1 MLLTLRSSFVFFIFS
16 FLNCNF
22 VIVISKIYETFCAQG
37 NTWAQTW
44 TSLSSLVRP
53 FPNVAK
59 FDATEALKE
68 QNYTVLK
75 MFETSN
81 EFYRS
86 LGLEDCSV
94 SFDVKAGAMIEK
106 PDRDVLCHASAF
118 DFCDGHDYR

>member
-1 MLLTLRSSFVFFIFS
+1 MF
-16 FLNCNF
+16 
-22 VIVISKIYETFCAQG
+22 KTFCVQG

-53 FPNVAK
+53 FPKVAK
-59 FDATEALKE
+59 FDVTEALRE

-86 LGLEDCSV
+86 LGLEDCSM
-94 SFDVKAGAMIEK
+94 SYDIKAGAMIEK